1 MSGAAGAV
9 PPGGGRTEHGAGPR
23 RRCFATRRVAD
34 RATLIR
40 FVVAPGGDVVPDVA
54 GKLAGRGLWLS
65 ADRNVINTACT
76 KSLFGKGF
84 RSSVVVGDKLADR
97 VESLLAR
104 RCMEFLGLARRAGEA
119 AVGFEKVRALV
130 AAEAAAVLV
139 TACDAGA
146 DGRRKLS
153 GAAKTLPVVSAFSAA
168 ELAAALGREHTVY
181 VALKKGRLA
190 GKFVAEARRLAGFR
204 MDPERNGDGPAIN
217 GS

>member
-1 MSGAAGAV
+1 MSGAAGAASAS
-9 PPGGGRTEHGAGPR
+9 GGRREHGAGPR

-76 KSLFGKGF
+76 KNLFGKGF
-84 RSSVVVGDKLADR
+84 RASVVVGENLADR
-97 VESLLAR
+97 VERLLAR

-130 AAEAAAVLV
+130 ATEQAAVLV
-139 TACDAGA
+139 VACDAGG

-153 GAAKTLPVVSAFSAA
+153 GAAATLPVVSVFPAA

-181 VALKKGRLA
+181 VALKRGRLA
-190 GKFVAEARRLAGFR
+190 GKFVAEAGRLAGFR
-204 MDPERNGDGPAIN
+204 EDPAHNGGGPAIN